1 MTGHVLFIGAGPG
14 AADLITRRGWALLG
28 TATVVLADAL
38 ADPALREAAP
48 AARWIDVG
56 KRGFAHTTAQ
66 AEINRLMV
74 EHALAGERVA
84 RLKGGDPSVFGRLE
98 EEIEALQAAGIGY
111 EVVPG
116 VSAAQA
122 AAAATGRPL
131 TRRGQGRSV
140 AFSTAMTAQHE
151 LRVERRA
158 DTEVF
163 YMAGQQLAMLSQR
176 LQEAGWPAD
185 APCAVVSRAGWPDQ
199 IVSEHRV
206 DRLGEASARH
216 AGRPAVVTVGVGS
229 TPIAPHHP
237 SPGSTA

>member
-66 AEINRLMV
+66 AEINRLLV

-98 EEIEALQAAGIGY
+98 EEIEALQAAGI
-111 EVVPG
+111 
-116 VSAAQA
+116 AAFA
-122 AAAATGRPL
+122 
-131 TRRGQGRSV
+131 
-140 AFSTAMTAQHE
+140 
-151 LRVERRA
+151 
-158 DTEVF
+158 
-163 YMAGQQLAMLSQR
+163 
-176 LQEAGWPAD
+176 AD
-185 APCAVVSRAGWPDQ
+185 AGADVVEGFEQGERQADGDQGHRAADAVLEFVNNGLNAAMNKFNGGIKD
-199 IVSEHRV
+199 
-206 DRLGEASARH
+206 
-216 AGRPAVVTVGVGS
+216 
-229 TPIAPHHP
+229 
-237 SPGSTA
+237 